1 MKRSNTMKL
10 RGSAITMAI
19 IFTMILGF
27 LMGSYLD
34 LSREEM
40 RMAHRTY
47 MKQASISI
55 TEAIAENAIQMI
67 LSGSASGWTTADTNA
82 DGDIDI
88 AYRRLGNIGAGTAT
102 SNGKT
107 YGSYGN
113 GFLGEGFVF
122 IDDIQGAPA
131 MRIEGRIL
139 DRDGFTSTTQIEME
153 IRRRSLFANGLTS
166 KSTLTFSGGNVYVDS
181 YDSAAG
187 VYSKPGNY
195 NDKGSVGTI
204 AVVNDALSPG
214 NGEIFGSIG
223 SGGGSIDIGANGR
236 VYGWNTPPGVDQDP
250 NRISYD
256 FFATFDDVDD
266 PTLSSP
272 NTSIQDASGNN
283 VFGTASLGGGGFISG
298 SGGPPGGGGGPPGG
312 GGGGGSTVTI
322 GDPTGAT
329 VTYYELD
336 GLSLSGGDSLEVVGP
351 VVIVMNGDISTSGTG
366 EIDIAAPNGSLEV
379 YTPHN
384 VSISGNGFVNESSD
398 PSKFLLYGTAGTPGG
413 QSITVAGNGALH
425 AAVYAPNAAFELR
438 GGGASGEMMGS
449 VVADTIFMN
458 GVTNFHY
465 DERLADLFG
474 PDASWQ
480 LTNWFEVIN
489 PSDKLDFDA
498 IESGATTINSVSL

>member
-1 MKRSNTMKL
+1 M
-10 RGSAITMAI
+10 
-19 IFTMILGF
+19 
-27 LMGSYLD
+27 
-34 LSREEM
+34 
-40 RMAHRTY
+40 
-47 MKQASISI
+47 
-55 TEAIAENAIQMI
+55 
-67 LSGSASGWTTADTNA
+67 
-82 DGDIDI
+82 
-88 AYRRLGNIGAGTAT
+88 
-102 SNGKT
+102 
-107 YGSYGN
+107 
-113 GFLGEGFVF
+113 
-122 IDDIQGAPA
+122 
-131 MRIEGRIL
+131 
-139 DRDGFTSTTQIEME
+139 
-153 IRRRSLFANGLTS
+153 
-166 KSTLTFSGGNVYVDS
+166 
-181 YDSAAG
+181 
-187 VYSKPGNY
+187 
-195 NDKGSVGTI
+195 
-204 AVVNDALSPG
+204 
-214 NGEIFGSIG
+214 
-223 SGGGSIDIGANGR
+223 
-236 VYGWNTPPGVDQDP
+236 
-250 NRISYD
+250 
-256 FFATFDDVDD
+256 
-266 PTLSSP
+266 
-272 NTSIQDASGNN
+272 
-283 VFGTASLGGGGFISG
+283 
-298 SGGPPGGGGGPPGG
+298 
-312 GGGGGSTVTI
+312 TI